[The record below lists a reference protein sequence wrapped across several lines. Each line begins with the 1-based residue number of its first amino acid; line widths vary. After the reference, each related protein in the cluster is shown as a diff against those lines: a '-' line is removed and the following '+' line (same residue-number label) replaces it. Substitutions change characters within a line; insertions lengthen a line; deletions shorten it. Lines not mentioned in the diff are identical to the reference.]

1 MNLSEK
7 EQQILDRKPSIMKFV
22 AKQLLRGINSIL
34 NDECDENELAN
45 TISHMDKL
53 GTAFVDP
60 DEYWNYDRCMDELG
74 MGQNR
79 AAFTALMKKHGIKNR
94 KVNNVHVGFPKAD
107 IIALDILKKGNRVYC
122 PEYCCFVP
130 AFINSLFTKSNKIRG
145 KYPVG
150 VDFHCGKFRARVKKV
165 INGKRGRL
173 DLGYFNSPEEAFD
186 AYKIEREK
194 YFKETADKYKDVI
207 PEKVYNA
214 IVNYKVEYDD

>member
-7 EQQILDRKPSIMKFV
+7 EQQVLDRKPSIMKFV

-60 DEYWNYDRCMDELG
+60 DEYWNCDRCMDELG

-79 AAFTALMKKHGIKNR
+79 AAFTALMEKHGIKNR

-107 IIALDILKKGNRVYC
+107 IIALKHELKEDFKKRQ
-122 PEYCCFVP
+122 
-130 AFINSLFTKSNKIRG
+130 KRQNK
-145 KYPVG
+145 
-150 VDFHCGKFRARVKKV
+150 
-165 INGKRGRL
+165 
-173 DLGYFNSPEEAFD
+173 
-186 AYKIEREK
+186 
-194 YFKETADKYKDVI
+194 KETQQSWKSH
-207 PEKVYNA
+207 
-214 IVNYKVEYDD
+214 IV

>member
-34 NDECDENELAN
+34 LAN

-107 IIALDILKKGNRVYC
+107 IIALKHELKEDFKKRQ
-122 PEYCCFVP
+122 
-130 AFINSLFTKSNKIRG
+130 KRQNK
-145 KYPVG
+145 
-150 VDFHCGKFRARVKKV
+150 
-165 INGKRGRL
+165 
-173 DLGYFNSPEEAFD
+173 
-186 AYKIEREK
+186 
-194 YFKETADKYKDVI
+194 KETQQSWKSH
-207 PEKVYNA
+207 
-214 IVNYKVEYDD
+214 IV

>member
-7 EQQILDRKPSIMKFV
+7 EQQVLDRKPSIMKFV

-79 AAFTALMKKHGIKNR
+79 AAFTALMKKHGIKKR

-107 IIALDILKKGNRVYC
+107 IIALKHELKEDFKKRQ
-122 PEYCCFVP
+122 
-130 AFINSLFTKSNKIRG
+130 KRQNK
-145 KYPVG
+145 
-150 VDFHCGKFRARVKKV
+150 
-165 INGKRGRL
+165 
-173 DLGYFNSPEEAFD
+173 
-186 AYKIEREK
+186 
-194 YFKETADKYKDVI
+194 KETQQSWKSH
-207 PEKVYNA
+207 
-214 IVNYKVEYDD
+214 IV